1 VTVSLLSFLP
11 PFSPFAICK
20 DTTLRFS
27 QSSFV
32 LLLLCAFALGLL
44 LPACNLQQSPAVTP
58 TINPTQEQSA
68 PTLAPTIFPS
78 QLPLQSTP
86 TQMSLTVAPLV
97 VGTPVLVGTGA
108 PTLNAALA
116 DDRYELTV
124 RPGKTN
130 IGVNL
135 NLTLITGRVTLT
147 LQGPTGIVWTQTF
160 TASENS
166 RIEVPITE
174 GGTYEILVDIE
185 NFDGNY
191 SLSWD

>member
-1 VTVSLLSFLP
+1 M
-11 PFSPFAICK
+11 
-20 DTTLRFS
+20 RFS

-78 QLPLQSTP
+78 QLPLQSTLQPPPLQSTP